1 MKKTDISITALT
13 EAKNIYTNRLCKL
26 LENELYEGVKSIW
39 MTCKKEKNCLS
50 QFQKKLESVPTW
62 NTLILDDEI
71 KRIKSKIKYDYFDKL
86 IDAIFITNAK
96 ILTSISNSK
105 VKVKVNIPTTSKFI
119 HHCYISLAYN
129 LYTDPCLVDD
139 RIKNYQELQSNFKTL
154 MSMIKSSI
162 KETIE
167 NLLPMD
173 DLLDSCLVDNIVSDT
188 EDEDENESDTE
199 PLENSVNIEN
209 IEDQETTNTPNLDV
223 SNGNTISEVVDNYYN
238 SSEFQQQEIVNPEEN
253 SYDHQETHRP
263 QEFEETQESQD
274 TREEQQ
280 SNISEDLIINLSDYN
295 PNDKKEYTENYD
307 EYKKPEENQQR
318 QITNVP
324 TFFD

>member
-26 LENELYEGVKSIW
+26 LENELYEGIKSIW
-39 MTCKKEKNCLS
+39 LTCKKEKNCLK

-105 VKVKVNIPTTSKFI
+105 VKVKVNIPTTTKFI

-129 LYTDPCLVDD
+129 LYTDPYLIDD
-139 RIKNYQELQSNFKTL
+139 RIKNYQELQTNFKTL
-154 MSMIKSSI
+154 MSMIKLSI

-173 DLLDSCLVDNIVSDT
+173 DLLDSCLVDNIASDTDNDDEDLENEQEGYKEENGDEEENNYIPNLNVSD
-188 EDEDENESDTE
+188 
-199 PLENSVNIEN
+199 
-209 IEDQETTNTPNLDV
+209 
-223 SNGNTISEVVDNYYN
+223 GNTISEVVDNYYKEN
-238 SSEFQQQEIVNPEEN
+238 IEEDKEDSKYTEQQELQENSNEEIEEN
-253 SYDHQETHRP
+253 EKDYEDG
-263 QEFEETQESQD
+263 EEK
-274 TREEQQ
+274 EEE
-280 SNISEDLIINLSDYN
+280 NEEENNLVINLSDYN
-295 PNDKKEYTENYD
+295 INDNHKQEEKEQQYD
-307 EYKKPEENQQR
+307 LPQQNRKTPE
-318 QITNVP
+318 IP